1 MKRKLFLAVLLF
13 LAITVVVAWN
23 VNTSLKA
30 DGMLSD
36 VALANV
42 EALAQTELTPDG
54 WVCFENVRDD
64 GGDWFFIVQWCGDCR
79 VYSATNVIGG
89 NYCWYN

>member
-1 MKRKLFLAVLLF
+1 MRKKIVFGSFAVVMV
-13 LAITVVVAWN
+13 AIAMVLN
-23 VNTSLKA
+23 MNTSLKA

-79 VYSATNVIGG
+79 VCSATNVIGG